1 MGDVTFKRCKDI
13 LCHEKYIHV
22 LCTSVI
28 LYRPARPGLEKKS
41 KDFCGRDDFF
51 CSSLF
56 FRGK

>member
-1 MGDVTFKRCKDI
+1 MGGVTFKRCKDI

-41 KDFCGRDDFF
+41 KDFCGRDDF
-51 CSSLF
+51 SLLF
-56 FRGK
+56 TVF